1 MKIRSNYVSNSS
13 SSSFI
18 VEKDLTSKGLP
29 CLQLTEE
36 QKKRI
41 NGSKFL
47 GEIIELDLT
56 KNYWLTPYIYDGN
69 DRYDE
74 IKKSANAIEYD
85 EGEMSEMPYNDIY
98 YNEYVIDGDT
108 SIFIKKEDDA
118 AVQMKF
124 SKFVKMI
131 EQDYGSNIQV
141 VVDYKQNHIELRVVE
156 K

>member
-74 IKKSANAIEYD
+74 TIKTANAIEYD
-85 EGEMSEMPYNDIY
+85 NGEMSETPYNDIY
-98 YNEYVIDGDT
+98 YNKYVIDGDI
-108 SIFIKKEDDA
+108 SIFIKKEDDE

-131 EQDYGSNIQV
+131 EKDYGSDIQV
-141 VVDYKQNHIELRVVE
+141 VVDYKQNCIELRFVE